1 MGSGRCKGGW
11 VGGVRNDRLYTLAAA
26 VGIFNGETGGG
37 TLGAAVGGTLGA
49 AAGETL
55 GEAVWLTL
63 GARVGVGSLVGTNL
77 ASVADVGT

>member
-26 VGIFNGETGGG
+26 VGIFNGETG
-37 TLGAAVGGTLGA
+37 GGTLGA